1 MGNTPSCGKRVVVV
15 QLVYPTRKEQ
25 LSFMPR
31 GMSEIVL
38 PPGPMFQDRQQL
50 AHAGRKRHF
59 LRLTGSAEAL
69 VERPNGRM
77 SGSEGGVK
85 RLD

>member
-1 MGNTPSCGKRVVVV
+1 
-15 QLVYPTRKEQ
+15 
-25 LSFMPR
+25 MPR

-50 AHAGRKRHF
+50 AYAGRKRHF

-69 VERPNGRM
+69 VERPNGWITAGRDQRGDLLALQGQTPAEKLVALTAAPR
-77 SGSEGGVK
+77 SLSDV
-85 RLD
+85 